1 MKAINK
7 TGYIK
12 IIKHYEDKINT
23 HGLTTRGLDWKSK
36 KDNDK
41 RFLKIYQHIKF
52 YYKGKI
58 SIFDFGCGLS
68 DLFLFLK
75 KKKLKFSYEGIDT
88 SKKVIDFCKKKFSN
102 NKYYCLD
109 ILKKPQKFK
118 KYDVIVLNGIF
129 TIKSSLSDK
138 NMYFYIFILLKKLKS
153 LSKGIIIMN
162 FLTSFPDWK
171 NKKNFYPDMDK
182 IIQLIEKNMTKN
194 YIFSSNPDLHENILV
209 LNLKD

>member
-58 SIFDFGCGLS
+58 SIFYLS
-68 DLFLFLK
+68 F
-75 KKKLKFSYEGIDT
+75 
-88 SKKVIDFCKKKFSN
+88 
-102 NKYYCLD
+102 
-109 ILKKPQKFK
+109 
-118 KYDVIVLNGIF
+118 
-129 TIKSSLSDK
+129 
-138 NMYFYIFILLKKLKS
+138 
-153 LSKGIIIMN
+153 
-162 FLTSFPDWK
+162 
-171 NKKNFYPDMDK
+171 
-182 IIQLIEKNMTKN
+182 N
-194 YIFSSNPDLHENILV
+194 Y
-209 LNLKD
+209 